1 MGKNKVEDE
10 VQNKQIIFRDYV
22 IGYPRETDLYICT
35 ADTIKLHVPQGSK
48 SVLVK
53 NMYLSCDPTMQFL
66 MRKDE
71 SPLSGSYKYIPAGS
85 VSDVLNI
92 NILKLKLLIYFWLHC
107 IFVLLT
113 SYKLEI
119 LDPNF
124 HNSTFGSLTLVH
136 FCKKLISSSTDFD
149 QVNIYTHGQ

>member
-22 IGYPRETDLYICT
+22 IGYPRETDLHIST
-35 ADTIKLHVPQGSK
+35 TDTIKLHVPQGSK

-71 SPLSGSYKYIPAGS
+71 SPLSGSYKYIPGS
-85 VSDVLNI
+85 VSDVLNM
-92 NILKLKLLIYFWLHC
+92 NILKLKMLIYFWLNC
-107 IFVLLT
+107 IFVLLIFT
-113 SYKLEI
+113 NLRFWLI
-119 LDPNF
+119 
-124 HNSTFGSLTLVH
+124 TFIIALLA
-136 FCKKLISSSTDFD
+136 L
-149 QVNIYTHGQ
+149 